1 MGINPQLGATSTD
14 LSFEQFAFVD
24 ATSTFDA
31 PVLKFE
37 LNCVLKFGTA
47 PSCDPAVS
55 RRRRATQ
62 NANGDTMEPVS
73 ISIPVIA
80 DGAIN
85 YSGGIAT
92 AGPGN
97 LANLGAKSAES
108 GATEMLVSAMAA
120 AGFLML

>member
-92 AGPGN
+92 AGPEN